1 MDFNFTTLG
10 TASALPTKGRYPSAH
25 VLNIRGR
32 LFLIDCGEGTQMLL
46 FKYGFSILKI
56 DNIFLSHLH
65 GDHCF
70 GIFGLL
76 SSMGMK
82 GRTSKLTIHAP
93 AAFKG
98 ILDMFLYHFEG
109 DAIKYEIVHNVLE
122 GSVRG
127 ELNKIF
133 ESRNIEGYSFPLN
146 HRVPTYGFLFREK
159 MPPLNVVKS
168 KIEEYHLT
176 LKEIALLKSG
186 QDVDRGDE
194 GMLRAEEFTY
204 KPFKPR
210 SFAYCSDTAP
220 FKELVNVVAGVDL
233 LYHEAT
239 FAKDL
244 EATAKTTFHSTAT
257 DAALLAKDAGV
268 KGLVIGHYSSR
279 YSSVDHLKE
288 EAQAIFE
295 NVYLASKGEKFEVPL
310 ERLSK

>member
-46 FKYGFSILKI
+46 FRYGFSILKI
-56 DNIFLSHLH
+56 DNIFISHLH

-93 AAFKG
+93 AAFKDV
-98 ILDMFLYHFEG
+98 LDMFLRHFEG
-109 DAIKYEIVHNVLE
+109 DAIKYEIVHNVLD

-127 ELNKIF
+127 ELSKIF
-133 ESRNIEGYSFPLN
+133 ESRNIEVYSFPLN

-159 MPPLNVVKS
+159 APALNVVKS

-176 LKEIALLKSG
+176 LKEIALLKNG
-186 QDVDRGDE
+186 QDVDRGD
-194 GMLRAEEFTY
+194 GITLKATEFTY
-204 KPFKPR
+204 RPFRPR

-220 FKELVNVVAGVDL
+220 FKELATVVAGVDL

-239 FAKDL
+239 FASDL
-244 EATAKTTFHSTAT
+244 ESTARTTFHSTAT
-257 DAALLAKDAGV
+257 DAALLAKEAGV

-288 EAQAIFE
+288 EAQTIFE
-295 NVYLASKGEKFEVPL
+295 NVYLATKGEKFEVQL
-310 ERLSK
+310 ERLLK